1 MTVTDDIEALYRIRR
16 QILQIEPSN
25 AKHKA
30 ILDKAY
36 SGLSSAIQALEA
48 LTDSE
53 S

>member
-1 MTVTDDIEALYRIRR
+1 MTITDDIENLYRIRR
-16 QILQIEPSN
+16 QILQIEPST

-30 ILDKAY
+30 ILDKAWN
-36 SGLSSAIQALEA
+36 GLTSAIQALEA

>member
-1 MTVTDDIEALYRIRR
+1 MTITDDIETLYRIRR
-16 QILQIEPSN
+16 QILTTEPTN

-48 LTDSE
+48 LADSE